1 MILRRRSQKNPAT
14 DLERAVARPTDTTL
28 KRSHSATT
36 QFTTNNSTMALW
48 PGFSSGYRPL
58 QASRL
63 RQIAAILRWKL
74 CAFTQLGA
82 AHGERG
88 GVCMSSSS
96 ESMSIAPMID
106 LLIVLSSG
114 AQAPARYL
122 PPLPA
127 QLRRERLN
135 CIVEPTAHTISRGIK
150 VGAYQASCAL
160 NRTFF

>member
-1 MILRRRSQKNPAT
+1 MN
-14 DLERAVARPTDTTL
+14 
-28 KRSHSATT
+28 
-36 QFTTNNSTMALW
+36 
-48 PGFSSGYRPL
+48 
-58 QASRL
+58 
-63 RQIAAILRWKL
+63 
-74 CAFTQLGA
+74 
-82 AHGERG
+82 
-88 GVCMSSSS
+88 SSS

-150 VGAYQASCAL
+150 VGAPIRLSLPSVPGHSPITCMWSVNKANDFGL
-160 NRTFF
+160 GV

>member
-1 MILRRRSQKNPAT
+1 MN
-14 DLERAVARPTDTTL
+14 
-28 KRSHSATT
+28 
-36 QFTTNNSTMALW
+36 
-48 PGFSSGYRPL
+48 
-58 QASRL
+58 
-63 RQIAAILRWKL
+63 
-74 CAFTQLGA
+74 
-82 AHGERG
+82 
-88 GVCMSSSS
+88 SSS

-150 VGAYQASCAL
+150 VGAWSYHSLRSILSLASRVFRCVPIMFLASA
-160 NRTFF
+160 RF